1 MKNKIITLW
10 IQLRDLFLYIFRHAI
25 IVNGYVDDHTWL
37 GIRHRNWGD
46 DLNYYMIGLLT
57 GRPVIFYHNFRL
69 AKWLHLKNY
78 LCIGTLLDAVNYSN
92 SNTIVWGSG
101 VSGQERDFAHP
112 AKICAVRGYK
122 TRDFLISH
130 GIDCPNV
137 VGDSALLL
145 PLYYQPFINNKE
157 KDYIPKYKLGII
169 PHVIDQQHPVIEE
182 IRRKRK
188 DVLIIDLAHYGKW
201 TDVIDQICSCDMI
214 ASSSLH
220 GLIMS
225 DAYGVPNCWIELTGK
240 ISGGYFKFFDYA
252 SSVARK
258 LTEPFVLKS
267 IEQLPQIVE
276 LCSEW
281 KAPTI
286 DTQAIMDACPFKIR
300 KPIMH

>member
-1 MKNKIITLW
+1 MKYLIFKLVSIWVQVRDVWLYFFHHANIINCW
-10 IQLRDLFLYIFRHAI
+10 
-25 IVNGYVDDHTWL
+25 VDDHTIY
-37 GIRHRNWGD
+37 GIHHRNWGD
-46 DLNYYMIGLLT
+46 DLNYYFIKLLT
-57 GRPVIFYHNFRL
+57 GRPVVTLFNFRL
-69 AKWLHLKNY
+69 ARRRNFKNFM
-78 LCIGTLLDAVNYSN
+78 CIGSLLGTEGKSYCNTVVWGTGMFGKDKLTSAPKEIRSVRGPKTRRFLLDQ
-92 SNTIVWGSG
+92 G
-101 VSGQERDFAHP
+101 
-112 AKICAVRGYK
+112 
-122 TRDFLISH
+122 IS
-130 GIDCPNV
+130 CPESY
-137 VGDSALLL
+137 GDPALLL
-145 PLYYQPFINNKE
+145 PLYYSPSKKPLF
-157 KDYIPKYKLGII
+157 KLGII
-169 PHVIDQQHPVIEE
+169 PHVTDLEYPVIEE

-220 GLIMS
+220 GLIVS

-240 ISGGYFKFFDYA
+240 ISGGHFKYFDYA

-281 KAPTI
+281 KAPAI
-286 DTQAIMDACPFKIR
+286 HTQAIMDACPFKIR